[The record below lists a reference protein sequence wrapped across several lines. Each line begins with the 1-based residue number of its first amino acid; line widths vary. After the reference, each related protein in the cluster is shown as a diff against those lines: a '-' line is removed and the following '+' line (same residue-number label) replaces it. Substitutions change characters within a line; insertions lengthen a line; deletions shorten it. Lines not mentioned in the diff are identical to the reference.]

1 MTGALEGLMLISINL
16 IIIYNLFISILGFFL
31 YYDVSEKLCN
41 LIMVMSFHTI
51 EHR

>member
-16 IIIYNLFISILGFFL
+16 IIIYNLFISIW
-31 YYDVSEKLCN
+31 YDVSDKLCN

-51 EHR
+51 VHR

>member
-16 IIIYNLFISILGFFL
+16 IMMYNMFISILHFF
-31 YYDVSEKLCN
+31 DVSDKLCN

-51 EHR
+51 VHR